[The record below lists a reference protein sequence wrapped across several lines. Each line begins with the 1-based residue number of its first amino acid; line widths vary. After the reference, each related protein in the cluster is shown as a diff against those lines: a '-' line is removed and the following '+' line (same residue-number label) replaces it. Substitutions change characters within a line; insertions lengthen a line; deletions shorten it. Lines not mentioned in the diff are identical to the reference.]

1 MKKILKYSAIVLSA
15 IWLFAGCTK
24 KFDEI
29 NTNPAS
35 YNQENFDPNF
45 LLTTAQE
52 AMILLMIPGVPT
64 LFIVRH

>member
-1 MKKILKYSAIVLSA
+1 MKKILKYTAILLSV
-15 IWLFAGCTK
+15 IGLFAGCTK
-24 KFDEI
+24 KFEQI

-35 YNQENFDPNF
+35 YNQANFDPNF